1 MEVIVEGLEVSS
13 VCVYV
18 HSCPVVLWSHQVPL
32 HFSGCI
38 LPGSGHDCTVTS
50 CFTSLCTQ
58 TYCSEVV
65 AVFSPGPDPE
75 KFSSSVHITVSLLLL
90 QSQLNTAVVKICVAA
105 SFI

>member
-1 MEVIVEGLEVSS
+1 MT
-13 VCVYV
+13 
-18 HSCPVVLWSHQVPL
+18 VLSQVALPL
-32 HFSGCI
+32 FVPRH
-38 LPGSGHDCTVTS
+38 T
-50 CFTSLCTQ
+50 
-58 TYCSEVV
+58 CSEVV